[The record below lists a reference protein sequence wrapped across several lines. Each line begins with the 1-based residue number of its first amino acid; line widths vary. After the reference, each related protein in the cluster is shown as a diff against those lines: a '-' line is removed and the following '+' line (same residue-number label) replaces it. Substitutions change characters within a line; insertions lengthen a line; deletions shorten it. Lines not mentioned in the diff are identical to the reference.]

1 MKNRKACRAG
11 RRGFTLIE
19 LLVVI
24 AIIALLIGI
33 LLPALGQARRSA
45 QAMVAGANARQVALG
60 VAIYSASN
68 DDYFPA
74 SYAYATDEEDS
85 YSWRMED
92 QRQEHPNPQNGYI
105 HWSYALFGNGEV
117 PEEAFE
123 SPGAFNGGAPRT
135 NPGADPNDWEDDQ
148 INAIGGSV
156 GDALVTDKQVKR
168 VAFMGNAAVFP
179 RNKFNSTGFGA
190 GESRRNVFVRGAQ
203 INSGSLT
210 ILLAEISDANG
221 WRLLA
226 AEEGGAGNTRWE
238 SKSHR
243 SITPFA
249 LTQDGGEMTPDE
261 QIYGYTGT
269 PRSKPFRY
277 PNPVYGDAVGATKTF
292 IRDDELD
299 AVQGVIISSPLNVVS
314 RRHNGKG
321 NFAYVD
327 GHVELE
333 TLFDTIKK
341 AKWGDRFYSLNGDTR
356 VWMPDELE
364 REGQWEAD

>member
-1 MKNRKACRAG
+1 MKNRNACRAG

-33 LLPALGQARRSA
+33 LLPALGQARRTA

-60 VAIYSASN
+60 VAIYSSIN

-74 SYAYATDEEDS
+74 SYAYASDEEDS
-85 YSWRMED
+85 YRWKIDD

-105 HWSYALFGNGEV
+105 HWSYALFGNGDV

-123 SPGAFNGGAPRT
+123 SPGVFNGGAPRT
-135 NPGADPNDWEDDQ
+135 NPGVDPNDWEDDQ

-156 GDALVTDKQVKR
+156 GDATVTDKQVKR

-179 RNKFNSTGFGA
+179 RNKFNSQGFGSSA
-190 GESRRNVFVRGAQ
+190 TRRNVFVRGAQ

-210 ILLAEISDANG
+210 ILLAELSDANG
-221 WRLLA
+221 WQLFA
-226 AEEGGAGNTRWE
+226 ADEGGSGNARWE

-243 SITPFA
+243 AITPFTTT
-249 LTQDGGEMTPDE
+249 LSGGEMVSDDE
-261 QIYGYTGT
+261 IYGVQDS
-269 PRSKPFRY
+269 RSKPFRY
-277 PNPVYGDAVGATKTF
+277 PDAIKREGSNKHFLEA
-292 IRDDELD
+292 DELED
-299 AVQGVIISSPLNVVS
+299 KRGLIISSPLNVVS
-314 RRHNGKG
+314 RRHNGKA
-321 NFAYVD
+321 NFAFVD

-333 TLFDTIKK
+333 ELLNTVKD
-341 AKWGDRFYSLNGDTR
+341 AKWGDRFYSISGDNR
-356 VWMPDELE
+356 VWLPEELKE
-364 REGQWEAD
+364 LNQWEED